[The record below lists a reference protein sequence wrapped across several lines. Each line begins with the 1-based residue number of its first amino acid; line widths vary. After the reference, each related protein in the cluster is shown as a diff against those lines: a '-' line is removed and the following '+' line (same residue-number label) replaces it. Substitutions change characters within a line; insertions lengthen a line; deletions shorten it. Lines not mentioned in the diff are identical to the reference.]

1 MPPKHVR
8 GGKETGERA
17 SSERCCRPKLVSI
30 KIDSDML
37 AYLQED
43 GSGWQ
48 DCINDI
54 ARCDKGQALTL
65 LYGAAQATP
74 SGRCPLFFTAG
85 NASVGLSILF

>member
-1 MPPKHVR
+1 MPPKYVR
-8 GGKETGERA
+8 GGRETGERA
-17 SSERCCRPKLVSI
+17 SSEWRCRPKLVSI
-30 KIDSDML
+30 KIDSDVL

-48 DCINDI
+48 DCMWHI
-54 ARCDKGQALTL
+54 ARCDKGKALTL

-74 SGRCPLFFTAG
+74 SGRCPLFFKAG